1 MFKKAKTEFVSVGE
15 PFKDWKDS
23 YADVEQMGAR
33 LDAAR
38 TTLACC
44 KEGTWA
50 HTFWSTQVDILM
62 RKWKLMTKLLE
73 SGLRQKG
80 AERNYD
86 INYEWWEQSYEV
98 PNPFPAFNM
107 FFGGQPDLERSWANA
122 LEEKVQ
128 KARLGRA

>member
-1 MFKKAKTEFVSVGE
+1 MFKKAKTEYIALSN

-23 YADVEQMGAR
+23 FADVEQMGSR

-38 TTLACC
+38 TTLAGC
-44 KEGTWA
+44 KEDSWA
-50 HTFWSTQVDILM
+50 HTFWSTQVDILE

-80 AERNYD
+80 AERNYKID
-86 INYEWWEQSYEV
+86 FDWWEGSFEAR
-98 PNPFPAFNM
+98 NPFPAFNIM
-107 FFGGQPDLERSWANA
+107 GNGQPDLERSWANA